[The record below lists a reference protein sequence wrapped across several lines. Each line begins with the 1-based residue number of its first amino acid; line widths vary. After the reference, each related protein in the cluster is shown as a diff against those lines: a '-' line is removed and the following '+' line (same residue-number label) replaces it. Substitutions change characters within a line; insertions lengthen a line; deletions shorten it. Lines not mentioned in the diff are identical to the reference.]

1 MGWKQTKDKHEF
13 RPLLVEIEE
22 RPINPL
28 GRTLLWTIIAL
39 IVLASAWLYFAKI
52 DVVVSARGKVIPD
65 GEIKILQPIET
76 GVISSILVKEG
87 EMVKEG
93 QTLMEI
99 DPSVTETDLESK
111 KATLALLEMEMRRLS
126 ALIEDKPFDIDDGRY
141 DATDAATQQLIYL
154 TTKLSQEQ
162 SLQMIEKQ
170 MQQVREQI
178 GAAEIDIERLT
189 KLAENAREHEERLFK
204 VIDIV
209 ARNEYESVRK
219 ERIDYDDQI
228 RMKRHEVSQLEVKS
242 KELSSQKQYT
252 IQDYNNKLLD
262 ELTAKSKEATAL
274 KVEVR
279 AIEFKK
285 SKQRITAPVDGY
297 IGKLMVHTIG
307 GVVTPAEKLI
317 SVIPKDVPLVIK
329 ATVMNQD
336 IGFIKDGME
345 AAIKIDTYNFQ
356 KYGLLRGIVKHI
368 SDDSIDD
375 EKLGPVFE
383 VYIEPTEKTLFVEGE
398 TVTLNSGMSVTAE
411 LKVGKRRII
420 EFFIYPMIRYLDEG
434 LSVK

>member
-307 GVVTPAEKLI
+307 GVVTSAEKLI

>member
-52 DVVVSARGKVIPD
+52 DVVVSARGKAIPD

>member
-99 DPSVTETDLESK
+99 DPSVTEADLESK